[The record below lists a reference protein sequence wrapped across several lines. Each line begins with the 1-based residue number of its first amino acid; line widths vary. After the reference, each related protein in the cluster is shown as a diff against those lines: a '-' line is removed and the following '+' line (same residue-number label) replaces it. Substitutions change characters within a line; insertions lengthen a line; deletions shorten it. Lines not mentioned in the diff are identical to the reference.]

1 MTFGKNPYENDKE
14 TTYVHLTEFYNWW
27 PGIYVQA
34 DAFRP
39 YTNIPSWTALSQL
52 KLRAENE
59 LSDIIH
65 EFEEKGVQI
74 LENNVKILMYEDRV
88 EASGNFVLIKPIG
101 EGTDILPEDAQ
112 NDEIGETDEYNGNDD

>member
-1 MTFGKNPYENDKE
+1 MNSRK
-14 TTYVHLTEFYNWW
+14 
-27 PGIYVQA
+27 
-34 DAFRP
+34 
-39 YTNIPSWTALSQL
+39 
-52 KLRAENE
+52 
-59 LSDIIH
+59 
-65 EFEEKGVQI
+65 KGYQI